1 MSPDHSG
8 DKSLPREDSSSTSPK
23 TSQLTGPLSP
33 LLCLMLGG
41 CGGGRC
47 QGGLDEPSK
56 SFPGHDSIQRKAREG
71 GGRGEQHLKMLR
83 SQED

>member
-23 TSQLTGPLSP
+23 TSQLTGSLSP
-33 LLCLMLGG
+33 LPCPMLGG
-41 CGGGRC
+41 AGGRC

-56 SFPGHDSIQRKAREG
+56 SLPGHDSVQRKAREG
-71 GGRGEQHLKMLR
+71 GGREEQHLKMLR